1 MVSGPSMNRFGPR
14 RGHRRGVAERERSRA
29 TPSTRSRRWRR
40 HETALVPA
48 QVKSISKTQVVACM
62 NPGAGSF
69 FINPRLQRWFV
80 TFEIGS
86 PQRASLNV
94 IYDTFLNGHLSRGFA
109 DEVLALKDSVIKG
122 AMNLHGEVMQKFRKT
137 AANFHYEFNIRSVT
151 QRP

>member
-1 MVSGPSMNRFGPR
+1 M
-14 RGHRRGVAERERSRA
+14 
-29 TPSTRSRRWRR
+29 SRRFR
-40 HETALVPA
+40 T

-80 TFEIGS
+80 TFAIGM

>member
-1 MVSGPSMNRFGPR
+1 MDSCSSDEVVGGLFSSLRPFGPI
-14 RGHRRGVAERERSRA
+14 GVPLHAMA
-29 TPSTRSRRWRR
+29 TWSSTWRR
-40 HETALVPA
+40 ESVYAVARRASTAASPMSVVPA

-80 TFEIGS
+80 TFAIGM

-109 DEVLALKDSVIKG
+109 DEVLALKD
-122 AMNLHGEVMQKFRKT
+122 
-137 AANFHYEFNIRSVT
+137 
-151 QRP
+151 P

>member
-1 MVSGPSMNRFGPR
+1 MVSERPR
-14 RGHRRGVAERERSRA
+14 CS
-29 TPSTRSRRWRR
+29 
-40 HETALVPA
+40 A

-80 TFEIGS
+80 TFAIGM

-137 AANFHYEFNIRSVT
+137 AANFHYEFNIRC
-151 QRP
+151 